1 VPLQPLA
8 LLTLLNPRFR
18 KNVQPEREATGL
30 ALLHVVMDH
39 QEWKTLTIVEVTLHV
54 AILQEAIRANVHQE
68 EDDMMTIAEIM
79 EEGALPHQE
88 DGLMMD
94 MVMDHHLHD
103 EHRMI
108 MILTIDEDHHLLVA
122 TLTRTEVEIHMLGQE
137 VLHQGT
143 EVAMA
148 DTRREDTQDDIGKFS
163 TFLLL
168 TGCPRLRGKS
178 CRGISSFSFC

>member
-1 VPLQPLA
+1 VSLQSLA
-8 LLTLLNPRFR
+8 LLTLLTPRFR

-30 ALLHVVMDH
+30 ALLHVAMDH
-39 QEWKTLTIVEVTLHV
+39 QDWMTLTIAEVTLHV
-54 AILQEAIRANVHQE
+54 AILQEAIRVNVHQE

-88 DGLMMD
+88 DELMMD

-108 MILTIDEDHHLLVA
+108 MILTIDADHHLLVA

-137 VLHQGT
+137 VHHQGM

-168 TGCPRLRGKS
+168 TGCPGLRGES
-178 CRGISSFSFC
+178 CRSISSFSLC